1 MKVTKTSTQ
10 PAFQPIEIKIT
21 TESEEE
27 LHNLLVLS
35 SLSADI
41 RAVLDDNGCVKK
53 TEQNIQDFLEK
64 LSELIIAFEDDND
77 LIVGSS
83 VRLRSQGVFADFS
96 FNGEKFT
103 RGGENE

>member
-1 MKVTKTSTQ
+1 MKVTKTSAQ

-41 RAVLDDNGCVKK
+41 RAVLDDNGCVKYDVAA
-53 TEQNIQDFLEK
+53 TLE
-64 LSELIIAFEDDND
+64 LLLDD
-77 LIVGSS
+77 I
-83 VRLRSQGVFADFS
+83 
-96 FNGEKFT
+96 GECL
-103 RGGENE
+103 